1 MNIAKKAF
9 ATYRQYLAS
18 KLAVAFSFTIFVLAS
33 LAIGMFGSYLFL
45 LLIPVVIIPFF
56 VCLQLSNSSI
66 AKGMPLTQRNF
77 FGFYKTA
84 FSPSLVG
91 VYQVVSSF
99 LKAALIYFG
108 VSFLIILVMSEVYMS
123 SDPTFATEIQRITTL
138 IANGGLQEALDAY
151 ENNPT
156 IVFVSSISTLVS
168 GGVGLLMFMHF
179 IGRNAIVPHLAFAMV
194 SLPGQIAS
202 NVHRQGLQSFKR
214 EYNADYYKAVWFG
227 VPLMLI
233 GYAGGVIATY
243 FLTQDLYLILLAGF
257 AGAFIVLTPFFPY
270 FLDVI
275 EEMFKKYK
283 DRYLKVSIDQA
294 KKVYE
299 EIKVAHDMNDEQE
312 RELNH
317 LIEELNK
324 KSKEQSEQDDDDE
337 DKPKE

>member
-9 ATYRQYLAS
+9 QTYRQYLAS

-56 VCLQLSNSSI
+56 VCLQLSNSAI

-77 FGFYKTA
+77 FGFYKMA
-84 FSPSLVG
+84 FSPTLIG

-99 LKAALIYFG
+99 LKAFLIYLG
-108 VSFLIILVMSEVYMS
+108 INVLIILVMSEIYMS
-123 SDPTFATEIQRITTL
+123 NDSTFASEIQRITTL

-151 ENNPT
+151 ENNST
-156 IVFVSSISTLVS
+156 IVFISAVSTLVG

-179 IGRNAIVPHLAFAMV
+179 IGRNAIVSHLAFAMA
-194 SLPGQIAS
+194 SLPGQIAQS
-202 NVHRQGLQSFKR
+202 VHRQGLQSFKH
-214 EYNADYYKAVWFG
+214 EYNVDYYQSVWFG
-227 VPLMLI
+227 VPLLLI
-233 GYAGGVIATY
+233 GYASGVLATY
-243 FLTQDLYLILLAGF
+243 FLTQDIYLILLAGF
-257 AGAFIVLTPFFPY
+257 AGSFIVITPFLPY

-283 DRYLKVSIDQA
+283 DRYLQVSIDQA

-299 EIKVAHDMNDEQE
+299 EIKVAHDMNAEQE
-312 RELNH
+312 RELDH

-324 KSKEQSEQDDDDE
+324 KSK
-337 DKPKE
+337 DKPEQEDDGDDKPQE